1 MTNLNIG
8 HRLQELRITRS
19 ESLKQKDV
27 AHAIKISAPLLCA
40 YENDTRI
47 PSLNNII
54 KLSNFYRTS
63 LDYIC
68 GMNKSYTLDLS
79 NLDESE
85 IKKVLDFIDLIEQ
98 EKKLKN
104 SLTYKNK

>member
-1 MTNLNIG
+1 
-8 HRLQELRITRS
+8 
-19 ESLKQKDV
+19 
-27 AHAIKISAPLLCA
+27 
-40 YENDTRI
+40 
-47 PSLNNII
+47 
-54 KLSNFYRTS
+54 
-63 LDYIC
+63 
-68 GMNKSYTLDLS
+68 MNKSYTLDLS